1 MASWRMR
8 NIETFPSNQMYLYL
22 SLVERKVTE
31 FYHNIDRRQ
40 RFGLVKMTYSNR
52 FSRQL
57 MVSLSCEL
65 CDDYDDDDD
74 INKGHGQLTTA
85 AMPA

>member
-1 MASWRMR
+1 
-8 NIETFPSNQMYLYL
+8 
-22 SLVERKVTE
+22 
-31 FYHNIDRRQ
+31 
-40 RFGLVKMTYSNR
+40 MTYFHR

-57 MVSLSCEL
+57 MVSLSCEC

-74 INKGHGQLTTA
+74 DDIIKGQGQLTTA

>member
-1 MASWRMR
+1 
-8 NIETFPSNQMYLYL
+8 MYNTHVLARVYMHV
-22 SLVERKVTE
+22 LV
-31 FYHNIDRRQ
+31 HH
-40 RFGLVKMTYSNR
+40 

-57 MVSLSCEL
+57 MVSLSCEC
-65 CDDYDDDDD
+65 CDDYDDDDDD